1 MKSIFKTMANTLYY
15 YEVIW
20 SDLWSDQEDLQIKR
34 LWSDQEDRALKKGL
48 DPKARKNTSGRLLD
62 LSTLVFL

>member
-1 MKSIFKTMANTLYY
+1 MTNTLYY

-34 LWSDQEDRALKKGL
+34 LWSNQEDRALKKG
-48 DPKARKNTSGRLLD
+48 
-62 LSTLVFL
+62 